1 MNIDPTYIPSG
12 QKQKEKKPCQPN
24 FKNTLRLYVT
34 STYSEAQI
42 NKSDTTMML
51 IIALLLITN
60 LMTQLKTWYWQLRQV
75 LIHLRP
81 QV

>member
-12 QKQKEKKPCQPN
+12 QKQKEKNPCQPN

-51 IIALLLITN
+51 IIAMLLITN
-60 LMTQLKTWYWQLRQV
+60 LMTQLKTWYWQLRQA